1 MKSIKQQYIDLKEGK
16 MSQQNFMRN
25 LRMTMP
31 QYVTNVT
38 SYGDAVKILKNKGI
52 LNETLIKQLDKAG
65 LEEDYDDYMD
75 YRDEEEAEAK
85 EDERIDNMINQKL
98 EDEYEE
104 KMRQS
109 LAAADA
115 AIEKAEEEESG
126 KYTTGMDQFP
136 IREAKYKWEN
146 TSGKSM
152 YAQFKE
158 IDNLNGQEV
167 LIGIDY
173 EIEHNHELSK
183 TEAIKLVIKNLKKNP
198 IYYTATL
205 MAGKEMLEIP
215 TIGKLKPGSDK
226 MRELKGED
234 SLVDKDNGMKPVKD
248 VEKVKASANKAKK
261 ETNKPEGTI
270 SLMSLVAKASRG
282 VQKMNATGEKMKVVK
297 ENLEMQGDFKV
308 GDKVMVNPNFPEAA
322 DATRLKMGEIYTITN
337 FRIYKK
343 GSLLQNVDA
352 LLDNEEE
359 INIDYLIKAPSSVP
373 SSIFSKNAGISQKLK
388 SLSADDLMEIIREEL
403 SEYFDGRDNLTD
415 TAGRQLD
422 ELSSQEQAV
431 VDDIIG
437 TLDEGMFSN
446 VLDKIKS
453 YAKKGLLTAA
463 IVASLLSAP
472 QFTQAQQ
479 QQIQQIAQTEM
490 SATQTKNPYENISKL
505 QSLTSQTNPFKINMK
520 GDSYGGESA
529 KGQSLNWGLNAG
541 KKGTFGLSVE
551 QSPNSSKLKVIV
563 TKGDKSENFNNVI
576 DQLKTIKGVKITN
589 KGAGLVFQA
598 EVDASSLNELASLIN
613 NNF

>member
-1 MKSIKQQYIDLKEGK
+1 M
-16 MSQQNFMRN
+16 
-25 LRMTMP
+25 
-31 QYVTNVT
+31 
-38 SYGDAVKILKNKGI
+38 
-52 LNETLIKQLDKAG
+52 
-65 LEEDYDDYMD
+65 
-75 YRDEEEAEAK
+75 
-85 EDERIDNMINQKL
+85 
-98 EDEYEE
+98 
-104 KMRQS
+104 
-109 LAAADA
+109 
-115 AIEKAEEEESG
+115 
-126 KYTTGMDQFP
+126 
-136 IREAKYKWEN
+136 
-146 TSGKSM
+146 
-152 YAQFKE
+152 
-158 IDNLNGQEV
+158 
-167 LIGIDY
+167 
-173 EIEHNHELSK
+173 
-183 TEAIKLVIKNLKKNP
+183 
-198 IYYTATL
+198 
-205 MAGKEMLEIP
+205 EM
-215 TIGKLKPGSDK
+215 
-226 MRELKGED
+226 
-234 SLVDKDNGMKPVKD
+234 
-248 VEKVKASANKAKK
+248 
-261 ETNKPEGTI
+261 
-270 SLMSLVAKASRG
+270 
-282 VQKMNATGEKMKVVK
+282 
-297 ENLEMQGDFKV
+297 
-308 GDKVMVNPNFPEAA
+308 
-322 DATRLKMGEIYTITN
+322 
-337 FRIYKK
+337 
-343 GSLLQNVDA
+343 
-352 LLDNEEE
+352 
-359 INIDYLIKAPSSVP
+359 
-373 SSIFSKNAGISQKLK
+373 
-388 SLSADDLMEIIREEL
+388 IREEL